1 MILSSLIYLSHS
13 YRPRD
18 AMVNA
23 YFARLIES
31 EGLVPS
37 LDPPSTDVN
46 SAKLER
52 HLGHSDAM
60 IAILTERETGVSP
73 HILYEIALGVRSQKP
88 LLVFVEDTLPS
99 TILPTRILQRRFSYR
114 SFPRNTREY
123 RQSLTI
129 LRDYIGD
136 PPPNYQSLLAPRT
149 CLLLGGSTMS
159 DSMLDKIQTYI
170 EKERKYEILTSVKM
184 AAELDKHP
192 IAYNVLREIDLI
204 IAFCSQT
211 LDRRDSYLLGIAQG
225 VSKPT
230 ITFTTEPGFPA
241 PGEVPSEYEPRVL
254 MPGTGA
260 DKLLKM
266 LTRELV
272 TR

>member
-1 MILSSLIYLSHS
+1 MILSSLIYLAHS

-114 SFPRNTREY
+114 SFPRNTRI
-123 RQSLTI
+123 TNKV
-129 LRDYIGD
+129 LRFCVTTSVIRH
-136 PPPNYQSLLAPRT
+136 QIIKACLLPRT

-170 EKERKYEILTSVKM
+170 EKEQEI
-184 AAELDKHP
+184 
-192 IAYNVLREIDLI
+192 
-204 IAFCSQT
+204 
-211 LDRRDSYLLGIAQG
+211 
-225 VSKPT
+225 
-230 ITFTTEPGFPA
+230 
-241 PGEVPSEYEPRVL
+241 
-254 MPGTGA
+254 
-260 DKLLKM
+260 
-266 LTRELV
+266 
-272 TR
+272 